1 MLTRLQT
8 EDEPDET
15 QMLDIPGID
24 AVKVGL
30 YGKQFLKIVREF
42 HQAYEEMIQQQ
53 EDRPQDPNHENVI
66 NISSDEEYADGAEDE
81 DSGDEDDAEGQR
93 SSYFQQPSEV
103 AAFNRQCK

>member
-15 QMLDIPGID
+15 QMLEIPGID
-24 AVKVGL
+24 PVKVEL

-42 HQAYEEMIQQQ
+42 HQAYEEMIQQK

-66 NISSDEEYADGAEDE
+66 NISSDEEYADGAEFE
-81 DSGDEDDAEGQR
+81 DSSDEDDAVGQR
-93 SSYFQQPSEV
+93 SSYFQQSSEV